1 MEGLKGWERLK
12 ESRNRASKR
21 FHSDYSRGN
30 RWRVAHFLGPTSSS
44 SREWIFHLER
54 PSRPSEREKER
65 RGLKEGHIKLW
76 IFHQR
81 KSSAS
86 DSASPMELFSRI
98 FYLVLFPLLIP
109 FFRLF
114 YPIASLKVERA
125 KWLAHFAI
133 IGAAKKKKETG
144 TEKKRRNV

>member
-1 MEGLKGWERLK
+1 
-12 ESRNRASKR
+12 
-21 FHSDYSRGN
+21 
-30 RWRVAHFLGPTSSS
+30 
-44 SREWIFHLER
+44 
-54 PSRPSEREKER
+54 
-65 RGLKEGHIKLW
+65 
-76 IFHQR
+76 
-81 KSSAS
+81 
-86 DSASPMELFSRI
+86 MELFSRI